1 MSSDNDDRFDDDS
14 QSDPDS
20 FRKARSAVGLP
31 ATLLIVIGAVS
42 LLLAILGLIQLGSLP
57 AQMDQMIATI
67 DADPNMPRDQ
77 KDTWI
82 DMLTTIRDAAKQPT
96 ALIGYIVNILCAAIV
111 LIGGIKMLQLSGPAL
126 PTISAILA
134 MIPCTVSCCCILGL
148 PVGIWALVVLYRPDV
163 RTAMAARKATAQ
175 YPDERDMR

>member
-1 MSSDNDDRFDDDS
+1 MSSDNDDRFDDDPRPS
-14 QSDPDS
+14 RDR

-31 ATLLIVIGAVS
+31 ATLLIVVGALS
-42 LLLAILGLIQLGSLP
+42 LLQAIVGLIRLGSLP
-57 AQMDQMIATI
+57 AQMNQMIATI
-67 DADPNMPRDQ
+67 EADPNMPRDQ

-82 DMLTTIRDAAKQPT
+82 DILTTIKEVAEQPT
-96 ALIGYIVNILCAAIV
+96 ALISYIVNILCAALV
-111 LIGGIKMLQLSGPAL
+111 LIGGIKMLQLSGPGL

-134 MIPCTVSCCCILGL
+134 MIPCTVSCCCCLGL

-163 RTAMAARKATAQ
+163 RAAMAARKATTE